1 MAPERRDV
9 LRAGGG
15 VAALLTGLAGCTER
29 IDDVTGGGGPD
40 TPPYAGAMLD
50 PAAVLDVETR
60 GFVSVDAAAYREQRA
75 ALPEAFRRSVESAAG
90 DVESADTEDADRLSG
105 VVGNDRGEPRN
116 RSDDRNVSVGLV
128 TGEFDPEA
136 IGSQL
141 AENETLTEQ
150 GEYEGYTLY
159 GGAPE
164 YDLTQTVAVGVSAS
178 TLVGATV
185 NVATPEDAETSDG
198 YGGPDLSATPSG
210 VPTALDAVRAGID
223 TAGGGGSPI
232 TDDDLAAEVL
242 ADLGDSPLAGGV
254 LADGATVRETYF
266 GDGGGG
272 TREPEDEAGQD
283 VFALTQDLVAAAGNG
298 AAPEATSAET
308 TVRLYYGSEDIVNDR
323 AETLRSLI
331 ETAKSRSEDV
341 TPPETEVTTDGRT
354 VILTVTGDPKQLSEE
369 VGFGEASGGG
379 GNSRSGDSSTE
390 APQATFSFEYDA
402 DNRLT
407 VTHQGGDTVTEDLR
421 IRYESDGE
429 VRVETWPATDGIAAG
444 DTYTTDATVDTGA
457 QVVIIWASDG
467 SGAVLGQS
475 EGPPSE

>member
-29 IDDVTGGGGPD
+29 LDDATGGGPD
-40 TPPYAGAMLD
+40 TPPYAAAMPD

-60 GFVSVDAAAYREQRA
+60 AFVSVDAAAYREQKA

-90 DVESADTEDADRLSG
+90 DVENADTEDAERLSG

-116 RSDDRNVSVGLV
+116 RNDDRNVSVGLL

-136 IGSQL
+136 VGSQL
-141 AENETLTEQ
+141 AENETVAER

-159 GGAPE
+159 GGALE
-164 YDLTQTVAVGVSAS
+164 YDLTQTVGVAVSES

-185 NVATPEDAETSDG
+185 NVAAPEDAETSDG
-198 YGGPDLSATPSG
+198 YGGPDLTATPSG
-210 VPTALDAVRAGID
+210 VPTALDAVRAGVD
-223 TAGGGGSPI
+223 TAGGGGDPI

-242 ADLGDSPLAGGV
+242 ADLSGSPFVGGL

-266 GDGGGG
+266 GDGEGG
-272 TREPEDEAGQD
+272 TREPEDD
-283 VFALTQDLVAAAGNG
+283 LSRDLFALTQGLVAAAGN
-298 AAPEATSAET
+298 AAAADATAAET
-308 TVRLYYGSEDIVNDR
+308 TVRLYYGSEDAVADR
-323 AETLRSLI
+323 AGTLRSLI

-354 VILTVTGDPKQLSEE
+354 VTLTITGDPKQLSEE
-369 VGFGEASGGG
+369 VGFGESGSGG
-379 GNSRSGDSSTE
+379 SGSSGSGTE
-390 APQATFSFEYDA
+390 APQVTFTFDYDA

-407 VTHQGGDTVTEDLR
+407 VTHGGGDTVTTDLR
-421 IRYESDGE
+421 IRYESDGQ
-429 VRVETWPATDGIAAG
+429 VRTGTWAAGDGIAAG
-444 DTYTTDATVDTGA
+444 DTYTTEATVDTGA
-457 QVVIIWASDG
+457 QVLIIWESDG

-475 EGPPSE
+475 EGPPTE